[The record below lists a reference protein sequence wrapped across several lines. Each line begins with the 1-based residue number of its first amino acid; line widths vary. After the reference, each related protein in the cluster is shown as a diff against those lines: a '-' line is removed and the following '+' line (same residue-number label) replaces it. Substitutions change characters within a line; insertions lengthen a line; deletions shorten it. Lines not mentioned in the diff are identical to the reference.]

1 MIDYDA
7 LSHDLDVDVDPSH
20 DGLYDLFQSN
30 PEADSKSKGKQAL
43 QPGHALPSA
52 LSPTASDPDSASDS
66 SRSTAAMNNLDVNDV
81 AMNGYFEFGEDP
93 GMNWADLTIF
103 NNDEVH
109 DTINPAVIGQP
120 MGMHMDLVDVSP
132 GPSHDFSSPSDV
144 NASPPAKYEPDD
156 YLPRDSVSSTQDSP
170 MHLHSPLSQGQGF
183 ARKRLSVCSESCPTH
198 IVNLLISKQQ
208 ASSVK
213 SINGLHPNNSRDVS
227 PTSHVVF
234 SQGSSPFASAEAVIP
249 DRNRLSR
256 GNPPGGSWFNQ
267 PIPSTSTTQLAQQPT
282 EPATPIATLLQQPT
296 SVALRPTLTLFG
308 IPPKSR
314 VETQIHLK
322 MALHP
327 VPEGITKIRL
337 PPYSIAKPKFR
348 AKPSPLPQPDT
359 LELFIQVVCTSAME
373 KPTLRQ
379 RALARA
385 AASKHPTDVE
395 VDPNDTPE
403 TGGEVRICGSCITR
417 EYKRVNRKKNKKPG
431 EDVEWRK
438 DESKRVIIFN
448 TQEIKEWQHP
458 GQEYMLPLGAM
469 LADTPMR
476 ITCYCRHHSEKTG
489 YQVIF
494 TLKNHLGQVVTQ
506 ALSQSIMITDDH
518 KTPQGP
524 SAVDDVDSTATGLNG
539 VNDMNAV
546 QPGQPFRLSQSTSDI
561 QALKRS
567 ASALM
572 PQPVASGSSTM
583 RTSTI
588 PTPRILSRPP
598 SPTSAGPSAKKRKSS
613 GTKIPSGLHMTRL
626 ETTNGFTSQPSNTLQ
641 TGQST
646 SSSSA
651 TSPFSPPSSIP
662 FSDGTSG
669 IFGQNPAAAAPLFP
683 VGPQTPNGN
692 DQAVFA
698 GDAAR
703 LNNTDGRTMTPL
715 YSAPPSAHTSRAP
728 SPNGLRTGVLPHQSL
743 QSLPQLPHSQLNQM
757 PQTLP
762 HGLPLSAPFANASQ
776 RRPPVQILKVVPPE
790 GPMSG
795 GIEVTVLGSGCCRDL
810 DVFFGDTK
818 ATTTTFWGDSTL
830 TCILPP
836 YHQSGPVHVTVRGTN
851 GQTQTLSRSPPM
863 FVYKDETQ
871 DQLRDLAIDVLAR
884 KMMGKM
890 ANVKEFVTRIIGEHG
905 MSDTSVNGGGF
916 NGGAPRYNLNLETK
930 LLKVLDL
937 MDMDDSLNKARL
949 NMSRKGGLQTMLHLS
964 CALGFHRFT
973 AGLLARGAKPD
984 LQDVCGYTPLH
995 YAAMHNHPELVR
1007 RLIQHKADPTL
1018 RTTAGLLASDVATTR
1033 DVIRAIKR
1041 AGRRG
1046 SNMHSRASSATSLR
1060 SFWDPSKE
1068 ETPTTQDY
1076 SYDESSDEPATE
1088 ADSSSD
1094 DDQHLW
1100 LDIAHRRVPRG
1111 HPARSSRASL
1121 ADLPVPDAPTG
1132 LPPAMASFKDLFQQQ
1147 FHQFQQ
1153 NMMQSL
1159 HLPTR
1164 QNLPNIPYLPQ
1175 MSNMDYQAWNAA
1187 QFMQRMSAYLPNIG
1201 SSPLPATAEALPPAY
1216 DDIFPGNKRTGKA
1229 VSTEYGGIGTKQ
1241 ASAAQAAVDYEADRK
1256 CASLYDLPQQTESEQ
1271 TLSPETEIVQAPKQ
1285 LPKLLQIGR
1294 KNNIT
1299 KEQQDNL
1306 RQAHAQNLKNIS
1318 RDRHLFFIW
1327 VSQIDVTFNVLV
1339 ANCTMKIPMLLVIT
1353 CAMLYTHF
1361 PHIFAPVITWATTFV
1376 QSNFIDMGRI
1386 VEV

>member
-1 MIDYDA
+1 MPPTRPNDSSSLPWSDPADGMIDYDA
-7 LSHDLDVDVDPSH
+7 LTHDLTVDVDSSH
-20 DGLYDLFQSN
+20 TGLYDLFQSN
-30 PEADSKSKGKQAL
+30 PEVDSKSKTKEVL

-66 SRSTAAMNNLDVNDV
+66 SRSTAAMNNIDVNDV

-93 GMNWADLTIF
+93 GMDWADLTIF

-120 MGMHMDLVDVSP
+120 MGMQMDLVDISP
-132 GPSHDFSSPSDV
+132 GPDHDFSSPSDV
-144 NASPPAKYEPDD
+144 NASPPAKYDPDD
-156 YLPRDSVSSTQDSP
+156 YLPMGSVSSSQDSP
-170 MHLHSPLSQGQGF
+170 MHLHSPLSQSQGF
-183 ARKRLSVCSESCPTH
+183 ARKRLSVRNRSSPYSSSSIL
-198 IVNLLISKQQ
+198 IVKQQ
-208 ASSVK
+208 ASSAK
-213 SINGLHPNNSRDVS
+213 SINGLRSTNSRDVS

-234 SQGSSPFASAEAVIP
+234 SQGSSPFASTEAAIP
-249 DRNRLSR
+249 DRSRLSR

-267 PIPSTSTTQLAQQPT
+267 PIPSSTGQLPQQST
-282 EPATPIATLLQQPT
+282 EPATPIATLLQHPP
-296 SVALRPTLTLFG
+296 SGSPRPTLTLFG

-327 VPEGITKIRL
+327 VPEGIKKIRL
-337 PPYSIAKPKFR
+337 PPYTIAKPKFR
-348 AKPSPLPQPDT
+348 AKPNPLPQPDT

-373 KPTLRQ
+373 KSALRQ

-395 VDPNDTPE
+395 ADPNETPE

-458 GQEYMLPLGAM
+458 GQEYMLPIGAM

-524 SAVDDVDSTATGLNG
+524 SAVDEVDSATAGLNG

-572 PQPVASGSSTM
+572 PQAVPSGSSTM
-583 RTSTI
+583 RNSTV

-598 SPTSAGPSAKKRKSS
+598 SPTTAGPSAKKRKSS
-613 GTKIPSGLHMTRL
+613 GSKIPSGLHMTRL
-626 ETTNGFTSQPSNTLQ
+626 ETTNGFAPQPSNSLQ
-641 TGQST
+641 NGQSA

-651 TSPFSPPSSIP
+651 TSPFSPPNSIP
-662 FSDGTSG
+662 FSDGTG
-669 IFGQNPAAAAPLFP
+669 GVFGQNPAATAPLFP
-683 VGPQTPNGN
+683 VGPQTPNSN
-692 DQAVFA
+692 DQSLFTQDPTRMTNA
-698 GDAAR
+698 
-703 LNNTDGRTMTPL
+703 DGRTMTPL

-728 SPNGLRTGVLPHQSL
+728 SPNGLRNGGLQQHQNL
-743 QSLPQLPHSQLNQM
+743 QQLSQLQHSQLNQI
-757 PQTLP
+757 PQTLA
-762 HGLPLSAPFANASQ
+762 HGLPLSAPFANAGQ

-851 GQTQTLSRSPPM
+851 GQTQTLSRSPPI
-863 FVYKDETQ
+863 FIYKDETQ

-905 MSDTSVNGGGF
+905 MTDASVNGGGF
-916 NGGAPRYNLNLETK
+916 SGSAPGYNLNLETK

-964 CALGFHRFT
+964 CALGFYRFT

-984 LQDVCGYTPLH
+984 VQDVCGYTPLH

-1060 SFWDPSKE
+1060 SFWDPSKADTT
-1068 ETPTTQDY
+1068 ETHDST
-1076 SYDESSDEPATE
+1076 YDETSDESE
-1088 ADSSSD
+1088 SSGDSSSD

-1100 LDIAHRRVPRG
+1100 LGMGHRRVSRG
-1111 HPARSSRASL
+1111 HPARASRASL
-1121 ADLPVPDAPTG
+1121 VDLPDPIEQGG
-1132 LPPAMASFKDLFQQQ
+1132 LSPAMATFKDLFQQQ

-1153 NMMQSL
+1153 FQQSMMQNL

-1175 MSNMDYQAWNAA
+1175 MSNMMASQDDQAWNAA
-1187 QFMQRMSAYLPNIG
+1187 QLMQRMSAYLPNIG
-1201 SSPLPATAEALPPAY
+1201 SSSLPTPAEGLPPAY
-1216 DDIFPGNKRTGKA
+1216 EDIFPRNRRIGKA
-1229 VSTEYGGIGTKQ
+1229 VTTEFGDIDTKQ
-1241 ASAAQAAVDYEADRK
+1241 ASAAQAATEYEADRK
-1256 CASLYDLPQQTESEQ
+1256 CAALYDQTQQTELQQSLTHEIEVLQ
-1271 TLSPETEIVQAPKQ
+1271 TPKQ

-1306 RQAHAQNLKNIS
+1306 RQAHAENLKNLS

-1327 VSQIDVTFNVLV
+1327 VSLCRNVPSTV
-1339 ANCTMKIPMLLVIT
+1339 
-1353 CAMLYTHF
+1353 
-1361 PHIFAPVITWATTFV
+1361 
-1376 QSNFIDMGRI
+1376 
-1386 VEV
+1386 

>member
-1 MIDYDA
+1 MPPTGPSDSSSLPWSDPADGMIDYDA
-7 LSHDLDVDVDPSH
+7 LTHDLTVDVDSSH
-20 DGLYDLFQSN
+20 TGLYDLFQSN
-30 PEADSKSKGKQAL
+30 PEVDSKSKSKQVL

-66 SRSTAAMNNLDVNDV
+66 SRSTAAMNNIDVNDV

-120 MGMHMDLVDVSP
+120 MGMQMDLVGVSP
-132 GPSHDFSSPSDV
+132 GASHDFSSPSDV
-144 NASPPAKYEPDD
+144 NASPPAKYDPDD
-156 YLPRDSVSSTQDSP
+156 YLPMGSVSSSQDSP
-170 MHLHSPLSQGQGF
+170 MHLHSPLSQNQGF
-183 ARKRLSVCSESCPTH
+183 ARKRLSVRTSSSPYLSSSS
-198 IVNLLISKQQ
+198 NLLIAKQQ
-208 ASSVK
+208 ASSAK
-213 SINGLHPNNSRDVS
+213 SINGLRSTDSRDVS

-234 SQGSSPFASAEAVIP
+234 SQGSSPFASAEAAIP
-249 DRNRLSR
+249 DRSRLSR

-267 PIPSTSTTQLAQQPT
+267 PIPSSTGQLAQQST
-282 EPATPIATLLQQPT
+282 EPVTPMATLLQQPS
-296 SVALRPTLTLFG
+296 SVSPRPTLTLFG

-327 VPEGITKIRL
+327 VPEGIKKIRL
-337 PPYSIAKPKFR
+337 PPYTIAKPKFR
-348 AKPSPLPQPDT
+348 AKPNPLPQPDT

-373 KPTLRQ
+373 KSALRQ

-395 VDPNDTPE
+395 VDPNETPE

-458 GQEYMLPLGAM
+458 GQEYMLPMGAM

-524 SAVDDVDSTATGLNG
+524 SAVDEMDSTAASSNG

-572 PQPVASGSSTM
+572 PQAVPSGSSTM
-583 RTSTI
+583 RNSTV

-598 SPTSAGPSAKKRKSS
+598 SPTTAGPSAKKRKSS
-613 GTKIPSGLHMTRL
+613 ATKIPSGLHMTRL
-626 ETTNGFTSQPSNTLQ
+626 ETANGFAPQPSNSLQ
-641 TGQST
+641 NGQSA

-651 TSPFSPPSSIP
+651 TSPFSPPNSIP
-662 FSDGTSG
+662 FSDGTG
-669 IFGQNPAAAAPLFP
+669 GVFGQNPSAAAPLFP
-683 VGPQTPNGN
+683 VGPQTPNSN
-692 DQAVFA
+692 DQSVFA
-698 GDAAR
+698 QDPTRMTNA
-703 LNNTDGRTMTPL
+703 DGRTMTPL
-715 YSAPPSAHTSRAP
+715 YSAPPSGHTSRAP
-728 SPNGLRTGVLPHQSL
+728 SPNGLRNSGLQQHQNL
-743 QSLPQLPHSQLNQM
+743 QQLPQLQHSQLSQI
-757 PQTLP
+757 PQTLA
-762 HGLPLSAPFANASQ
+762 HGLPLSAPFANAGQ

-851 GQTQTLSRSPPM
+851 GQTQTLSRSPPI
-863 FVYKDETQ
+863 FIYKDETQ

-905 MSDTSVNGGGF
+905 MTDASVNGGGF
-916 NGGAPRYNLNLETK
+916 SGNAPGYNLNLETK

-949 NMSRKGGLQTMLHLS
+949 NLPRKGGLQTMLHLS
-964 CALGFHRFT
+964 CALGYHRFT

-984 LQDVCGYTPLH
+984 VQDVCGYTALH

-1060 SFWDPSKE
+1060 SFWDPQKAGIPDTHDS
-1068 ETPTTQDY
+1068 T
-1076 SYDESSDEPATE
+1076 YDETSDESE
-1088 ADSSSD
+1088 SSADSSSD
-1094 DDQHLW
+1094 DGQHLW
-1100 LDIAHRRVPRG
+1100 LNMGPRRVSRG
-1111 HPARSSRASL
+1111 HPARASRASL
-1121 ADLPVPDAPTG
+1121 VDLPDPTEQAG
-1132 LPPAMASFKDLFQQQ
+1132 IPPAMATFKDLFQQQ
-1147 FHQFQQ
+1147 FQQFQQFQQ
-1153 NMMQSL
+1153 NMMQNL

-1175 MSNMDYQAWNAA
+1175 MSNMMASQDDQAWNAA
-1187 QFMQRMSAYLPNIG
+1187 QLMQRMSAYLPNIG
-1201 SSPLPATAEALPPAY
+1201 SSSLPTPAEGLPPAY
-1216 DDIFPGNKRTGKA
+1216 EDIFPRDRRTEKS
-1229 VSTEYGGIGTKQ
+1229 VITEFGDIDMKQ
-1241 ASAAQAAVDYEADRK
+1241 ASAAQAATEYEADRK
-1256 CASLYDLPQQTESEQ
+1256 CATLYDQAQQTELHQSRTQ
-1271 TLSPETEIVQAPKQ
+1271 EIEVLQAPKQ

-1299 KEQQDNL
+1299 KEQRDNL
-1306 RQAHAQNLKNIS
+1306 RQAHAENLKNLS

-1327 VSQIDVTFNVLV
+1327 VSLHHIVPSAVQCIPSTDVSFF
-1339 ANCTMKIPMLLVIT
+1339 C
-1353 CAMLYTHF
+1353 
-1361 PHIFAPVITWATTFV
+1361 W
-1376 QSNFIDMGRI
+1376 
-1386 VEV
+1386 

>member
-1 MIDYDA
+1 
-7 LSHDLDVDVDPSH
+7 
-20 DGLYDLFQSN
+20 
-30 PEADSKSKGKQAL
+30 
-43 QPGHALPSA
+43 
-52 LSPTASDPDSASDS
+52 
-66 SRSTAAMNNLDVNDV
+66 
-81 AMNGYFEFGEDP
+81 
-93 GMNWADLTIF
+93 
-103 NNDEVH
+103 
-109 DTINPAVIGQP
+109 
-120 MGMHMDLVDVSP
+120 
-132 GPSHDFSSPSDV
+132 
-144 NASPPAKYEPDD
+144 
-156 YLPRDSVSSTQDSP
+156 
-170 MHLHSPLSQGQGF
+170 
-183 ARKRLSVCSESCPTH
+183 
-198 IVNLLISKQQ
+198 
-208 ASSVK
+208 
-213 SINGLHPNNSRDVS
+213 
-227 PTSHVVF
+227 
-234 SQGSSPFASAEAVIP
+234 
-249 DRNRLSR
+249 
-256 GNPPGGSWFNQ
+256 
-267 PIPSTSTTQLAQQPT
+267 
-282 EPATPIATLLQQPT
+282 
-296 SVALRPTLTLFG
+296 
-308 IPPKSR
+308 
-314 VETQIHLK
+314 

-327 VPEGITKIRL
+327 VPEGIKKIRL
-337 PPYSIAKPKFR
+337 PPYTIAKPKFR
-348 AKPSPLPQPDT
+348 AKPNPLPQPDT
-359 LELFIQVVCTSAME
+359 LELYIQVVCTSAME
-373 KPTLRQ
+373 KPSLRQ
-379 RALARA
+379 RALNRA

-395 VDPNDTPE
+395 VDPNETPE

-458 GQEYMLPLGAM
+458 GQENILPLGAM

-524 SAVDDVDSTATGLNG
+524 SAVDDLDPATPGLNV

-567 ASALM
+567 ASVLM
-572 PQPVASGSSTM
+572 PQAVPSGSSTM
-583 RTSTI
+583 RNSTG
-588 PTPRILSRPP
+588 PAPRILSRPP
-598 SPTSAGPSAKKRKSS
+598 SPTMAGPSAKKRKSS
-613 GTKIPSGLHMTRL
+613 GSKIPSGLHMTRL
-626 ETTNGFTSQPSNTLQ
+626 ETTNGFAPQPSNGLPN
-641 TGQST
+641 GQSAP
-646 SSSSA
+646 SSSA
-651 TSPFSPPSSIP
+651 TSPFSPPNSIS
-662 FSDGTSG
+662 FSDGSG
-669 IFGQNPAAAAPLFP
+669 GVFGQNPAAPAPLFP

-692 DQAVFA
+692 DQAVFTQ
-698 GDAAR
+698 DANRMTNA
-703 LNNTDGRTMTPL
+703 DGRTMTPL

-728 SPNGLRTGVLPHQSL
+728 SPNGLRNGGLLPQH
-743 QSLPQLPHSQLNQM
+743 QSLPQLPQLQHSQLGPI
-757 PQTLP
+757 PQTIA
-762 HGLPLSAPFANASQ
+762 HGLPFANAGQ

-851 GQTQTLSRSPPM
+851 GQAQTLSRSPPIFM
-863 FVYKDETQ
+863 YKDETQ

-905 MSDTSVNGGGF
+905 VSDASVNGGGF
-916 NGGAPRYNLNLETK
+916 SGGPTGYGLNLETK

-949 NMSRKGGLQTMLHLS
+949 NMPRKGGLQTMLHLS

-1033 DVIRAIKR
+1033 DVIRAIKL

-1046 SNMHSRASSATSLR
+1046 SSIHSRASSATSLR
-1060 SFWDPSKE
+1060 SIWQPPKTDAPELDDS
-1068 ETPTTQDY
+1068 T
-1076 SYDESSDEPATE
+1076 YDDASDKLESG
-1088 ADSSSD
+1088 DSSTE
-1094 DDQHLW
+1094 DDQDLW
-1100 LDIAHRRVPRG
+1100 LDMTRRRVPRG
-1111 HPARSSRASL
+1111 HPARASRASL
-1121 ADLPVPDAPTG
+1121 VDLPDPGQQGG
-1132 LPPAMASFKDLFQQQ
+1132 LPPAMGTFKDLFQQQ
-1147 FHQFQQ
+1147 FHQLQQFQQ
-1153 NMMQSL
+1153 NMMQNL

-1175 MSNMDYQAWNAA
+1175 MSNMMASSQDYQAWNAA
-1187 QFMQRMSAYLPNIG
+1187 QLMQRMSSYLPNIG
-1201 SSPLPATAEALPPAY
+1201 SSSLSPPAEGLPPAY
-1216 DDIFPGNKRTGKA
+1216 EDIYPVMRRGSKA
-1229 VSTEYGGIGTKQ
+1229 VAVEFGDMDTKQ
-1241 ASAAQAAVDYEADRK
+1241 ASAAQAATDYEADRK
-1256 CASLYDLPQQTESEQ
+1256 CAARYDVGQ
-1271 TLSPETEIVQAPKQ
+1271 ETEWQQSVATQEAEVQQVPKQ

-1306 RQAHAQNLKNIS
+1306 RQAHAQNLKKLS

-1327 VSQIDVTFNVLV
+1327 VSGYWAPLLMVTRPQKL
-1339 ANCTMKIPMLLVIT
+1339 TGWQIPMLLVII

-1361 PHIFAPVITWATTFV
+1361 PHIFAPARALMAAVIKPR
-1376 QSNFIDMGRI
+1376 QMGGI
-1386 VEV
+1386 VA